1 MNSELPNVQAGYRKG
16 RGTRDQIAN
25 ICWIIKKAREF
36 QQNIYFCFISVK
48 YRTSVVPIFT
58 RDQIRPYSVTNLLT
72 GKVNLM
78 WKKLLKKV
86 ECVFSVKKIQGMK
99 LYFIK
104 GEESNSV
111 LKLTISEEKKI
122 K

>member
-1 MNSELPNVQAGYRKG
+1 
-16 RGTRDQIAN
+16 
-25 ICWIIKKAREF
+25 
-36 QQNIYFCFISVK
+36 
-48 YRTSVVPIFT
+48 
-58 RDQIRPYSVTNLLT
+58 
-72 GKVNLM
+72 M